1 VRTPVRAPV
10 IREDFS
16 GFSCQGKQHC
26 GQMTS
31 CKEARFYLKN
41 CPNMKVDGDRDGVAC
56 ERQWC

>member
-1 VRTPVRAPV
+1 
-10 IREDFS
+10 
-16 GFSCQGKQHC
+16 
-26 GQMTS
+26 MTS